1 MAKNGGKHFGGKD
14 ALASLFGRKGQ
25 NNLLTPE
32 VLKQFDDFK
41 EKFNNS
47 SLSAEALAE
56 QFENVDQRIIDYAKT
71 CKNGEMTTK
80 DFKASIDTMSFS
92 AKAGK
97 VALQALATTG
107 SMIAMWAITRV
118 IDFAATRLDNLANA
132 SKHATENA
140 KELTSKMNNSISSLS
155 GNASTLSELNDEYQ
169 TLSKGVNQLGE
180 NIGLSTEDYNRYK
193 NIISQLSEIMPNL
206 TMYFNAQG
214 EKIAFAKGKLADL
227 NEEYED
233 YIKNQAVNY
242 VTKGDSEGNKIQD
255 ILDNYNYNNYKSIN
269 GFQKWLNGLSVSY
282 GGIKSENFTAKEII
296 TELEKLQTKG
306 SIDRKSVV

>member
-1 MAKNGGKHFGGKD
+1 MIFRTITDESTGATKSIG
-14 ALASLFGRKGQ
+14 LFGKS
-25 NNLLTPE
+25 LSE
-32 VLKQFDDFK
+32 LKTIL
-41 EKFNNS
+41 S
-47 SLSAEALAE
+47 SLKTNGIINTFFNTSAIDEEA
-56 QFENVDQRIIDYAKT
+56 IIDYNIEISKAISNNATMAEKQQIMKAAMKGT
-71 CKNGEMTTK
+71 NKETAQLIGTTNGATVST
-80 DFKASIDTMSFS
+80 DTLTAAQHSS
-92 AKAGK
+92 TLAARAQA
-97 VALQALATTG
+97 VALKAVSIAG
-107 SMIAMWAITRV
+107 NMIAMWAITKL

-193 NIISQLSEIMPNL
+193 NIVSQLSEIMPNL

-227 NEEYED
+227 NKEYEN

-242 VTKGDSEGNKIQD
+242 VTKGDSEGNK
-255 ILDNYNYNNYKSIN
+255 
-269 GFQKWLNGLSVSY
+269 VS
-282 GGIKSENFTAKEII
+282 A
-296 TELEKLQTKG
+296 
-306 SIDRKSVV
+306 